1 MLIWLKNRNDVVN
14 FKNYD
19 SNEKTGSFLPHFL
32 FLIVSGYEDDFSTP
46 TLPLLCIERS
56 LFGRSNCEIRPSTPP
71 AAKPA
76 GADQQNEEGN
86 AIEKTRA
93 EIPRGKRAE
102 KLASWPKRKLLG
114 GVETKN
120 SSRGQKMKEEIQL
133 AAERR
138 GCSATAGKF
147 GSGGDREC

>member
-1 MLIWLKNRNDVVN
+1 MELTDSQSQSRTQRNRFEV
-14 FKNYD
+14 
-19 SNEKTGSFLPHFL
+19 
-32 FLIVSGYEDDFSTP
+32 
-46 TLPLLCIERS
+46 
-56 LFGRSNCEIRPSTPP
+56 GRSSCEIRPSTPP

-76 GADQQNEEGN
+76 GKDQQNEQGSD
-86 AIEKTRA
+86 IEKTRA

-120 SSRGQKMKEEIQL
+120 SSRGRQVKGAQL

-138 GCSATAGKF
+138 GCNATAGKF
-147 GSGGDREC
+147 ASAGDRE

>member
-1 MLIWLKNRNDVVN
+1 MELTDSQSQSRTQRNRFEV
-14 FKNYD
+14 
-19 SNEKTGSFLPHFL
+19 
-32 FLIVSGYEDDFSTP
+32 
-46 TLPLLCIERS
+46 
-56 LFGRSNCEIRPSTPP
+56 GRSSCEIRPSTPP

-76 GADQQNEEGN
+76 GKDQQNEQGSD
-86 AIEKTRA
+86 IEKTRA